1 VPGALAR
8 LGTRPPGGA
17 DGDLHQPSFDV
28 DERAIGVG
36 VRVMVATALTA
47 LWHGAAAPEPPGP
60 PARGSLA
67 GAAEG
72 ER

>member
-1 VPGALAR
+1 
-8 LGTRPPGGA
+8 
-17 DGDLHQPSFDV
+17 V

-36 VRVMVATALTA
+36 VSVMVATALTA
-47 LWHGAAAPEPPGP
+47 LWHSAPAAEP
-60 PARGSLA
+60 PARGHLA